1 MSRQKKMEGFMRFVC
16 TIVVVENVLKSRELY
31 EKILNQK
38 VIADFG
44 EFNVAF
50 EGGLALYKKSLYQRL
65 LGEKQIL
72 NKSNNFEIYFE
83 EEDLTKIEKKIE
95 ELDFE
100 FIHKIKEEPWKQ
112 KVFRFYDYDNNNVV
126 IAENMN
132 STVKRLE
139 KENIT
144 IEEIVKVTGMPKNE
158 IEAILKK

>member
-1 MSRQKKMEGFMRFVC
+1 MGGIMRFIC

-50 EGGLALYKKSLYQRL
+50 EGGLALYKKSLYQSL

-139 KENIT
+139 KENNT

>member
-1 MSRQKKMEGFMRFVC
+1 MRFVC

-50 EGGLALYKKSLYQRL
+50 EGGLALYKKSLYQSL

-72 NKSNNFEIYFE
+72 NKPNNFEIYFE
-83 EEDLTKIEKKIE
+83 EENLIKIEKKIE

-100 FIHKIKEEPWKQ
+100 FIHKIKEDPWKQ

-126 IAENMN
+126 IAENMS
-132 STVKRLE
+132 STVKRLK
-139 KENIT
+139 KENNS
-144 IEEIVKVTGMPKNE
+144 IEEIIKITGMPKNE